1 MPHPSTQSTVS
12 EPVDDIPL
20 LLTYFQRL
28 GIQRLIDAHFEPAQP
43 SAGLSLGWVAA
54 LWLAHILSQSGRS
67 PRHIRSWITTHPETL
82 TWLTGLSIR
91 PSDLS
96 DGRMREVL
104 RALDDDTHWVA
115 FESALNQH
123 ITRAYRLRPERIRL
137 NRSSGLWYI
146 TSEGALQFDQSR
158 RWWPGAMQIQL
169 TVATLD
175 PMSLPATVWVAASEY
190 DAASALG
197 AIAQTRAA
205 LPGRHVTF
213 IGNGELGAPEVRAA
227 IQAGHDAYICLLSN
241 EEALASLRH
250 ALSGG
255 WSLAGVQGADVP
267 ADAYERHESV
277 RAELVGIP
285 FEWRERRLLLRS
297 HSQADEQA
305 VELMSRLAR
314 AQRDLAALNE
324 KKRGKRRPRTLV
336 AMQEAVQMILEEHHV
351 VGLIEVSYDE
361 MVDQRTVRRYR
372 GRPTTTRVERM
383 VTVSSSVDEQA
394 LGLAR
399 ERLGWQVYAT
409 TLNAEDLPIDQAIR
423 TVGEA
428 ESAFERLRGRPLSLL
443 PGVIQRND
451 HARGLVRL
459 LGLGLRVLV
468 LIDIAARARAADA
481 PSMNWQRSG
490 SQVPAGDPTAERL
503 LEVFRDITL
512 TTILDGGTRRH
523 HLTALSALQRR
534 VIDWLALPPDTYQ
547 ISDEA

>member
-1 MPHPSTQSTVS
+1 M
-12 EPVDDIPL
+12 PL

-28 GIQRLIDAHFEPAQP
+28 GIQRLIDAHFESAQP
-43 SAGLSLGWVAA
+43 TTGLSLGWVAA

-67 PRHIRSWITTHPETL
+67 PRHIRSWVASHPETL
-82 TWLTGLSIR
+82 TWLTGQSIR
-91 PSDLS
+91 PADLS
-96 DGRMREVL
+96 DARMREVL
-104 RALDDDTHWVA
+104 RALDDDTRWGA
-115 FESALNQH
+115 FEAVLNQH

-137 NRSSGLWYI
+137 SRSSGLWYI

-175 PMSLPATVWVAASEY
+175 PMNLPATVWVAASEY
-190 DAASALG
+190 DASSALG

-227 IQAGHDAYICLLSN
+227 IQAGQDAYVCLLSN
-241 EEALASLRH
+241 EEALSALRH
-250 ALSGG
+250 ALAGE
-255 WSLAGVQGADVP
+255 WSLLASRPGGEMPMDS
-267 ADAYERHESV
+267 YERNESV

-297 HSQADEQA
+297 HRQANEQAD
-305 VELMSRLAR
+305 ELMSRVVR

-324 KKRGKRRPRTLV
+324 KKRGKRRPRTLT
-336 AMQEAVQMILEEHHV
+336 AMQEAVQAILAEHRV
-351 VGLIEVSYDE
+351 GGLISVSYDE
-361 MVDQRTVRRYR
+361 VVDQRTVRRYR

-383 VTVSSSVDEQA
+383 VTVSSSVDDQA
-394 LGLAR
+394 LIVAR
-399 ERLGWQVYAT
+399 DRLGWQVYAT
-409 TLNAEDLPIDQAIR
+409 TLNAEDLPIEQAAR
-423 TVGEA
+423 TLSETV
-428 ESAFERLRGRPLSLL
+428 SAFERLRGRPLSLL

-459 LGLGLRVLV
+459 LGLGLRVMV
-468 LIDIAARARAADA
+468 LIDIAARARAADV
-481 PSMNWQRSG
+481 PSMSWQRSG
-490 SQVPAGDPTAERL
+490 AQVPAGDPTAERL

-512 TTILDGGTRRH
+512 TTISDGSTRRH

-547 ISDEA
+547 VSSE